1 MTAQHAVRQGNLA
14 ARNITASLGLGTR
27 RAYRHRDLG
36 FVVDLAGVKAAADP
50 LGVPLAGWPAKAV
63 TRGYHLLSLPGNR
76 VRVASDWVLDAV
88 LPRQSVQFGLVR
100 GSAVPLSTA
109 DSGAP
114 REFAAV
120 SGGERV
126 GVMRQMP
133 GKSS

>member
-1 MTAQHAVRQGNLA
+1 
-14 ARNITASLGLGTR
+14 
-27 RAYRHRDLG
+27 
-36 FVVDLAGVKAAADP
+36 VVDLAGVKAAADP

-100 GSAVPLSTA
+100 GSAVPLSPA